1 MKLLSPF
8 RLDARHHLQS
18 ALRLVLTVAFV
29 GLIALTGP
37 FTSAASATGIYDF
50 ERVQAGESTWVV
62 DQADVLSRFKQG
74 QISNRLEQI
83 NQKTGDEVRFVVFR
97 RLDYGET
104 IESFTN
110 ELFET
115 WFPDAESS
123 KNQVLIGLDVL
134 TNTTAIRVGEEAGS
148 ALTDDIAASVVE
160 ETMMAPIR
168 QGGDQYN
175 QSILDA
181 SDRLI
186 AVLSGEEDPGPP
198 VIEDRLRVEGTFA
211 SKEETQESNATVIVI
226 VLLIVATVV
235 PMVTYFAYVR

>member
-1 MKLLSPF
+1 MKLLCPF
-8 RLDARHHLQS
+8 RLDARHHLKS
-18 ALRLVLTVAFV
+18 ALRLVVTFAFV
-29 GLIALTGP
+29 GLLALAGP
-37 FTSAASATGIYDF
+37 FASAASATGIYDF
-50 ERVQAGESTWVV
+50 ERVQAGESTWVI

-83 NQKTGDEVRFVVFR
+83 NETTGAEVRFVIFR

-110 ELFET
+110 ALFDT
-115 WFPDAESS
+115 WFSDAEEA

-134 TNTTAIRVGEEAGS
+134 TNTTAIRVGDEASS
-148 ALTDDIAASVVE
+148 ALTDTIASSVVE

-198 VIEDRLRVEGTFA
+198 VIEDKLRVEGTFA
-211 SKEETQESNATVIVI
+211 SKEETQESNATVVVI